1 MRFELR
7 GCVSAS
13 LPRLAPVSVG
23 AYVAWLEARA
33 TNDDGNIDSVAQES
47 LRRGWYLGEETLRD
61 RLLSLVDKAKGI
73 KMRVSR
79 KADDLEK
86 DYSEK
91 DAEQIIQ
98 RHGPALASNET
109 RSKAV
114 KSVRIGLMV
123 AGEKGNSL

>member
-1 MRFELR
+1 M
-7 GCVSAS
+7 SAS